1 MFAIVRDA
9 SKAAH
14 LAAATQG
21 LDNVHVLEADVIDFQ
36 SLEVPLQAPEKYTS
50 IR

>member
-9 SKAAH
+9 GKATH

-21 LDNVHVLEADVIDFQ
+21 LENVHVLEADVIDFR
-36 SLEVPLQAPEKYTS
+36 SLEVLRQVPETYTS